1 MKDIASIARDRIT
14 VAPSLLAADFTQ
26 LESQCREVALAGA
39 DALHLDV
46 MDGHFVPNI
55 SFGVPVVK
63 SLRKKCDLFFDTHLM
78 ISHPKQY
85 AKAFVDAGSDLL
97 TFHVECDDEID
108 AVLDECDRLGV
119 PAGLSLKPGTP
130 AEALFPYLERVKL
143 ILVMTVEPGFGGQS
157 FMADQMP
164 KLAQI
169 KREIQRRALPVIV
182 EVDGGVAPATAPQVA
197 SHGGSMLVAGTAVF
211 RAPEGMAKAISS
223 LKANT
228 AILDSAL

>member
-1 MKDIASIARDRIT
+1 MHAISQIARDRVT

-26 LESQCREVALAGA
+26 LESQCREAAAAGA
-39 DALHLDV
+39 DAIHLDV

-97 TFHVECDDEID
+97 TFHVECDDVVD
-108 AVLDECDRLGV
+108 DVLDECDKLGV

-130 AEALFPYLERVKL
+130 ADTLFPYLDRVKL

-169 KREIQRRALPVIV
+169 KREIKRRNLDLLV
-182 EVDGGVAPATAPQVA
+182 EVDGGVAPATAPQVVA
-197 SHGGSMLVAGTAVF
+197 HGGSMLVAGTAVF
-211 RAPEGMAKAISS
+211 RAPEGMAKAIES

-228 AILDSAL
+228 AILDCDL